1 MKAISD
7 TLDSDGHSIGVAARL
22 LSLQGDPV
30 RGAHSPYGG
39 RLPLQL
45 LHLLHEAGLAEMCL
59 ALSAHP
65 AARAADFI
73 CIRTACASCRI
84 TILLSGP
91 TKYAGFQ
98 AMMGWTGQTV

>member
-1 MKAISD
+1 MDTPLEWRRGSCHCRAIQFEVLIPRTVDVYRCNCSICFMKQ
-7 TLDSDGHSIGVAARL
+7 V
-22 LSLQGDPV
+22 SL
-30 RGAHSPYGG
+30 RCSP
-39 RLPLQL
+39 L
-45 LHLLHEAGLAEMCL
+45 CL

-73 CIRTACASCRI
+73 CILTACASCRI

-98 AMMGWTGQTV
+98 AMMGWTGQTA

>member
-1 MKAISD
+1 MLKGSCHCGAVQFEVDGGIEEYRRCNCSICFMKQ
-7 TLDSDGHSIGVAARL
+7 V
-22 LSLQGDPV
+22 SL
-30 RGAHSPYGG
+30 RCSP
-39 RLPLQL
+39 L
-45 LHLLHEAGLAEMCL
+45 CL

-73 CIRTACASCRI
+73 CILTACASCRI